1 MEHSTAARSKQ
12 VWRVPP
18 NAERSVTVL
27 KTANS
32 PLVPAGTEVQHVA
45 VSGGSY
51 RVLHAGHRSVRPPLL
66 LVHGGGAD
74 NAAISWCRSLA
85 PLAHDREVLA
95 PDLPGFGYTDGIA
108 PQPTSSAMADRL
120 RELLDALGIG
130 KVVVCGVSMGGE
142 VALQF
147 ALRHPDRCAAVVA
160 IAAGGLISR
169 YGNRLVHGS
178 LWLASRIPDRWLHRL
193 NDVANRFSR
202 QFIRNAVKHRRR
214 LPPGL
219 LEEYVRE
226 SRRPGAGWAYALY
239 TKTAIGPASMR
250 NSVLHR
256 MSELAVPALFFHGS
270 DDQLVDP
277 EGSEQ
282 AARLAP
288 NARHVEVPDC
298 GHWAQLEV
306 HDRFLAELRAF
317 LLARVD

>member
-1 MEHSTAARSKQ
+1 M
-12 VWRVPP
+12 P
-18 NAERSVTVL
+18 

-32 PLVPAGTEVQHVA
+32 PLVPPGAEVQRA
-45 VSGGSY
+45 AASGGSY
-51 RVLHAGHRSVRPPLL
+51 RVLRGGNRSSRAPVL

-74 NAAISWCRSLA
+74 NAAISWCRLLA

-95 PDLPGFGYTDGIA
+95 PDLPGFGYTDGID
-108 PQPTSSAMADRL
+108 PQPTSRAMADRL
-120 RELLDALGIG
+120 RELLDALGIDE
-130 KVVVCGVSMGGE
+130 VVVCGVSMGGE

-147 ALRHPDRCAAVVA
+147 ALRHPDRCAGVVA
-160 IAAGGLISR
+160 IAAGGLITR
-169 YGNRLVHGS
+169 YGSRLVHS
-178 LWLASRIPDRWLHRL
+178 SVWLTSRVPDRWLQRL
-193 NDVANRFSR
+193 SDVANRFSR

-226 SRRPGAGWAYALY
+226 SRRPEAGWAYALY
-239 TKTAIGPASMR
+239 SKTAIGPGSMR

-256 MSELAVPALFFHGS
+256 MPDLAVPALFFHGS